1 MHRTLNQQTP
11 SPAPSPLLCSNS
23 AHGLMPVFRFGAGNV
38 RFVAAAAIGTV
49 SNNNIAAQHSM
60 RCAALHCR
68 QVRGSMEYSEYSQVQ
83 PVEIS
88 SKEWQFVRIA
98 HLANPLGL
106 PVHLGVYAAAPSKQ
120 VGRGRT
126 VPQ

>member
-1 MHRTLNQQTP
+1 
-11 SPAPSPLLCSNS
+11 
-23 AHGLMPVFRFGAGNV
+23 
-38 RFVAAAAIGTV
+38 
-49 SNNNIAAQHSM
+49 
-60 RCAALHCR
+60 
-68 QVRGSMEYSEYSQVQ
+68 MEYSEYSQVQ

-120 VGRGRT
+120 VGLALLYHSSASSARLPARPSLLWGGPT
-126 VPQ
+126 VAIHASPKPPEPLSL